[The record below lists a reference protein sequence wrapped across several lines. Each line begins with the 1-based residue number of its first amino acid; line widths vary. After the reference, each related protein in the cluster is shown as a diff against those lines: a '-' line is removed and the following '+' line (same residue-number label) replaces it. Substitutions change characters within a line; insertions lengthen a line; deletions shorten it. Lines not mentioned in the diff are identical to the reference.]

1 MKLILATLACL
12 VLFVQGTTVDV
23 KEAKMDQKVIQQMLT
38 PLLTKYSIHGPL
50 AYTEDGL
57 REVLDSIQTKII
69 KEFRNVEKFYDG
81 RVKEECGNRTL
92 NHFDKMNDVFGDLP
106 KPQVKPTKPV
116 TKDTVCAKGEE
127 GDDCRKYKAYL
138 KEQNR
143 RRQIKEKIY
152 SKKVAERKH
161 KTDLLIKAEAKI
173 ANMKGMTTSKV
184 LTELKKEYVTA
195 DGMLQ
200 QAEDAVE
207 MIEKKSISNK
217 KWAKAVLLQ
226 QVLSYSKTLGS
237 MNSLASLLDDLDP
250 RTKVNL

>member
-1 MKLILATLACL
+1 
-12 VLFVQGTTVDV
+12 
-23 KEAKMDQKVIQQMLT
+23 
-38 PLLTKYSIHGPL
+38 
-50 AYTEDGL
+50 
-57 REVLDSIQTKII
+57 
-69 KEFRNVEKFYDG
+69 
-81 RVKEECGNRTL
+81 
-92 NHFDKMNDVFGDLP
+92 
-106 KPQVKPTKPV
+106 
-116 TKDTVCAKGEE
+116 
-127 GDDCRKYKAYL
+127 
-138 KEQNR
+138 
-143 RRQIKEKIY
+143 
-152 SKKVAERKH
+152 
-161 KTDLLIKAEAKI
+161 
-173 ANMKGMTTSKV
+173 MKGMTTSEV